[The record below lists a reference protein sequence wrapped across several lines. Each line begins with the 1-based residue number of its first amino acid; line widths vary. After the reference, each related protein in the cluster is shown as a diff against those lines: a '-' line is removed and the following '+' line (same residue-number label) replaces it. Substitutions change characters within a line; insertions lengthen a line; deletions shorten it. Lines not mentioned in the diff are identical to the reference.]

1 MCFSRACSV
10 SRVIY
15 LLTMAYVGLLACLWW
30 TFAKFQNEAPSLTRL
45 HVLKEQ
51 ASSLMNAK
59 NKHKYSEEAN

>member
-1 MCFSRACSV
+1 M

-15 LLTMAYVGLLACLWW
+15 LLTMAYVELVACLFVVD
-30 TFAKFQNEAPSLTRL
+30 FAKFQNEAPFLTRL

-59 NKHKYSEEAN
+59 NEHKYSEKAN